1 MTLSLWSPLPE
12 INLSTRDTRGGRL
25 PDRYDAGVELLP
37 LEAAYDAADGCHKT
51 DKAIEPG
58 FSRSANRS
66 YRHISYGYGSWKG
79 ISTRGLARRAE
90 KDLAKLLSFA
100 SRCARAPRTPPR
112 AAKVLRVRPSC
123 LIHRRAT
130 KGLRASRT
138 PPHHNKRTRC
148 RAVAAAA
155 NPPKRRAAPRRRR
168 VGGARPAR
176 RTRAR
181 AAAAPP
187 RAPRRGPWP
196 SSPRR
201 RRFQCRLDQL

>member
-1 MTLSLWSPLPE
+1 MPE
-12 INLSTRDTRGGRL
+12 INLSTLDTRGGRL
-25 PDRYDAGVELLP
+25 PDIYDACVRPPP
-37 LEAAYDAADGCHKT
+37 LEAAYDAADGCHTKPT
-51 DKAIEPG
+51 KANEPG

-66 YRHISYGYGSWKG
+66 YRHISDGYGSWKG
-79 ISTRGLARRAE
+79 IRRGSLAPARAE

-168 VGGARPAR
+168 AAGARPAR
-176 RTRAR
+176 QTRAR

-187 RAPRRGPWP
+187 RARRPGPSP
-196 SSPRR
+196 SSRRR